1 MNIRKYVTAGLATV
15 GSLRARREKDGHA
28 LDEGTDE
35 MRLIDP
41 KGRVRKVHYVPNI
54 NGFGAS
60 AWVRIGPF
68 KKIEN
73 VAAGENAIDNLVKRL
88 EPDGWKVVSE

>member
-1 MNIRKYVTAGLATV
+1 MATQIT
-15 GSLRARREKDGHA
+15 LPNDA
-28 LDEGTDE
+28 EGRE

-60 AWVRIGPF
+60 AWVRTGPF

-88 EPDGWKVVSE
+88 EADGWKVVSE

>member
-1 MNIRKYVTAGLATV
+1 MSVELPRDAEGQAIPLNTK
-15 GSLRARREKDGHA
+15 A

-41 KGRVRKVHYVPNI
+41 KGSVRKAHYIPSI
-54 NGFGAS
+54 NGFGAN

-88 EPDGWKVVSE
+88 EADGWKVVSK